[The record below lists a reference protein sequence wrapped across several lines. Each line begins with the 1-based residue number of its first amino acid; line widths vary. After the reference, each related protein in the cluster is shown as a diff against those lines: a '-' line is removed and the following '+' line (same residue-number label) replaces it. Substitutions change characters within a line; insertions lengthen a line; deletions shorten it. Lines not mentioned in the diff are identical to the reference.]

1 MTNASTVASRR
12 PARLRN
18 PQRGGARARLLTF
31 LVVAAL
37 CVHVGVKLIPPY
49 IADYELQDWLDSQAP
64 YFVVNHMA
72 DDELKSAVMQE
83 MTRRDIPGDAG
94 SVKILNNNAKA
105 VDLEVDYTVPVDFG
119 FYKTELHF
127 SPKIDSQSLVQ

>member
-37 CVHVGVKLIPPY
+37 CVHVAVKLIPPY

-72 DDELKSAVMQE
+72 DDQLKSAVMQE

-94 SVKILNNNAKA
+94 SIKILNNNARA